1 MKAEKIL
8 LFVCFVI
15 ALLMLV
21 SLFFP
26 EDGIPFGERRL
37 FFPSLEEVMVR
48 EKSRSVDEKMGDLE
62 EKLQMKIQQD
72 SISELRMA
80 ARNDSAIFYTNFL
93 ETHPAKFYLPQ
104 NDITFFDSLFLKMND
119 CRDKNETIH
128 ILHYGDSQIEG
139 DRITGYIRQK
149 FQEKFG
155 GNGPGLIPVVQMI
168 PSSSVGQSSSGN
180 FVRYTVAGNHATKAP
195 HKRYGIMGQTT
206 ELNGSGSMT
215 VTSRNW
221 SVTYDNVKEFSR
233 IRLFLSHNSPN
244 FKATLLHDNAEPM
257 VQTLADESSHSRVLT
272 WKLTNPIKQFTLQF
286 SGSAE
291 LTGVS
296 IDGNQGVAVDNIP
309 LRGSS
314 GTFFSDIDPNSVVP
328 VMKELKVQL
337 ILLEFGGNMMPVI
350 KGEKNTL
357 DYKDKMAK
365 QIKHFQSIY
374 PEAKV
379 LFIGPADMSK
389 KVNGHLQSYP
399 FLKETIQRLKESA
412 LENGA
417 AYWDMYEV
425 MGGEN
430 SMIDWV
436 QNKPALGSP
445 DYIHFTSKGAEKI
458 ANLFFESLMIYYDYA
473 NFRNFPDI
481 Q

>member
-1 MKAEKIL
+1 MKAGKIL
-8 LFVCFVI
+8 LFVCLVI
-15 ALLMLV
+15 TLLMLV
-21 SLFFP
+21 SIFFP
-26 EDGIPFGERRL
+26 EEGIPFGERRL
-37 FFPSLEEVMVR
+37 FFPSLEEVMVK
-48 EKSRSVDEKMGDLE
+48 EKSRSIDEKMGDLE
-62 EKLQMKIQQD
+62 EKLQMKVQQD
-72 SISELRMA
+72 SISTAQMA
-80 ARNDSAIFYTNFL
+80 ARNDSMLFYTDFL
-93 ETHPAKFYLPQ
+93 NTHPAKFYLPD
-104 NDITFFDSLFLKMND
+104 NDVTFFDSLFLKMND
-119 CRDKNETIH
+119 CRDNNKTIH

-139 DRITGYIRQK
+139 DRITGFIRQK

-180 FVRYTVAGNHATKAP
+180 LVRYTVAGNHASKAS

-206 ELNGSGSMT
+206 ELKGSGSMT
-215 VTSRNW
+215 VSSRNW

-233 IRLFLSHNSPN
+233 IRLFLSHNSAD
-244 FKATLLHDNAEPM
+244 FKATLKLENAEPM
-257 VQTLADESSHSRVLT
+257 VQTLADESSDSRVLT
-272 WKLTNPIKQFTLQF
+272 WNLTHPVKQFSLQF
-286 SGSAE
+286 TGFAE

-296 IDGNQGVAVDNIP
+296 VDGNQGVAVDNIP

-314 GTFFSDIDPNSVVP
+314 GTFFSDIDPHSVVP
-328 VMKELKVQL
+328 VMKELNVQL
-337 ILLEFGGNMMPVI
+337 IMLEFGGNMMPVI

-365 QIKHFQSIY
+365 QIRHFQSIY
-374 PEAKV
+374 PEAKI

-399 FLKETIQRLKESA
+399 FLKETIQGLKEAA

-430 SMIDWV
+430 SMIEWV

-458 ANLFFESLMIYYDYA
+458 ANLFFESMMIYYDYA